1 MKSELAHFERYHQG
15 FLNKSKAELERYP
28 RIGRSERSA
37 ELVRRLEKA
46 FRKRTCPP
54 NINLLLGGDA
64 VDSYYSPACVAEINK
79 HDRTPRNNW
88 QNIAPELLHACSY
101 CLPYLE
107 PQAFCYVL
115 PAYLRVMLER
125 PYYLE
130 EDSILFHLTYQPDS
144 SAVILLAPLSQE
156 ERDVVTDVLNELRY
170 FAEFVDE
177 VGVDSY
183 MLPWEY
189 ERYASE
195 APDISRRQFC
205 ERLVLEYAQQ
215 NNLLG

>member
-1 MKSELAHFERYHQG
+1 M
-15 FLNKSKAELERYP
+15 
-28 RIGRSERSA
+28 
-37 ELVRRLEKA
+37 RRLEKA

-130 EDSILFHLTYQPDS
+130 GVPIT
-144 SAVILLAPLSQE
+144 LSFLDTLVCGIQGQ
-156 ERDVVTDVLNELRY
+156 RVT
-170 FAEFVDE
+170 
-177 VGVDSY
+177 
-183 MLPWEY
+183 
-189 ERYASE
+189 
-195 APDISRRQFC
+195 
-205 ERLVLEYAQQ
+205 VLEYVMQITHQLAISVMH
-215 NNLLG
+215 

>member
-15 FLNKSKAELERYP
+15 FLSKAKSELQRHT
-28 RIGRSERSA
+28 GGHRSARTA
-37 ELVRRLEKA
+37 ELVSRLETA
-46 FRKRTCPP
+46 FRMRSCPP

-64 VDSYYSPACVAEINK
+64 VDSYYSPACVEEINK
-79 HDRTPRNNW
+79 YDRTPRNNW
-88 QNIAPELLHACSY
+88 QDISPELLYACSY

-107 PQAFCYVL
+107 PVAFCYVL

-130 EDSILFHLTYQPDS
+130 EDSILFHLTYEPAS
-144 SAVILLAPLSQE
+144 SAISRLAPLTPD
-156 ERDVVTDVLNELRY
+156 ERLIVTDILNELRY
-170 FAEFVDE
+170 FAEFVEE
-177 VGVDSY
+177 VGVEFY

-189 ERYASE
+189 ERYTAE
-195 APDISRRQFC
+195 APDISPRQFC

-215 NNLLG
+215 NNLLV

>member
-15 FLNKSKAELERYP
+15 FLSKAKSELQRHP
-28 RIGRSERSA
+28 GGQRSERTA
-37 ELVRRLEKA
+37 ELVSRLETA
-46 FRKRTCPP
+46 FRMRTCPP

-64 VDSYYSPACVAEINK
+64 VDSYYSPACVEEINK
-79 HDRTPRNNW
+79 YDRTPRNNW
-88 QNIAPELLHACSY
+88 QEISPELLYACSY

-107 PQAFCYVL
+107 PVAFCYVL

-130 EDSILFHLTYQPDS
+130 EDSILFHLTYEPAS
-144 SAVILLAPLSQE
+144 SAISRLAPLTPD
-156 ERDVVTDVLNELRY
+156 ERLIVTDILNELRY
-170 FAEFVDE
+170 FAEFVEE
-177 VGVDSY
+177 VGVESY

-189 ERYASE
+189 ERYTAE
-195 APDISRRQFC
+195 APDISPRQFC

-215 NNLLG
+215 NNLLV